1 MSEASG
7 TKVLRFVHRFS
18 PTLSC
23 EIQIPV
29 NPPGPGEMFSPVCL
43 WSGRS
48 PKHVPAYR
56 QWVLVTNQTLA
67 DRWGQRI
74 LYGLGIA
81 PNRQRSGVS
90 SRPARR
96 SSWAK
101 STLGSPQGGVYD
113 L

>member
-81 PNRQRSGVS
+81 PNRQIWGFEPS
-90 SRPARR
+90 SPSKLLGKINVGIPSRR
-96 SSWAK
+96 S
-101 STLGSPQGGVYD
+101 L
-113 L
+113 